1 MAVCPTDRRN
11 FVTSSPTR
19 ALIKERGQCQ
29 ARAAPS
35 GPIQFTISSSEKWS
49 YLYVNIRAAY
59 GRVAIQTAILL
70 NGGASVALLAF
81 LSNLA
86 IAHQAKGVTGN
97 YATFKTA
104 FVCFVIGVMLAASGN
119 VIAFLIRMSRSTI
132 QARLKAGSAGRSDQL
147 KSERS
152 SPRLFFSLLESRW
165 RPAPWKIR
173 FVRWISPLE
182 LRHALETVR

>member
-1 MAVCPTDRRN
+1 MSS
-11 FVTSSPTR
+11 TSSAKRTD
-19 ALIKERGQCQ
+19 
-29 ARAAPS
+29 
-35 GPIQFTISSSEKWS
+35 PIHDSSSEKWS

-59 GRVAIQTAILL
+59 GRAAIQTAILL

-119 VIAFLIRMSRSTI
+119 VIAFLIQNVAIDHPSEAEGRLGRRLRSIGIGTVVASLI
-132 QARLKAGSAGRSDQL
+132 
-147 KSERS
+147 
-152 SPRLFFSLLESRW
+152 LFAVGITVAAS
-165 RPAPWKIR
+165 
-173 FVRWISPLE
+173 
-182 LRHALETVR
+182 ALENLVRALDFAA